1 MLINDNLTKKLDIIQ
16 YTITNASNDSSDGW
30 VRRFCDVGKKSE
42 KYKPISF
49 DLNAG
54 IEGAFYG
61 YKNVTT
67 VIGNRYTKN
76 TIWFLLYDIS
86 SDTIRVKAAYI

>member
-1 MLINDNLTKKLDIIQ
+1 MLINDNLAKKLDIRQ
-16 YTITNASNDSSDGW
+16 YTITNASNDSDGW
-30 VRRFCDVGKKSE
+30 VRGFCNDCKKSE
-42 KYKPISF
+42 NYKPISY
-49 DLNAG
+49 NSMAG

-67 VIGNRYTKN
+67 VIGNRYTRN

-86 SDTIRVKAAYI
+86 SDTIRLKAADI